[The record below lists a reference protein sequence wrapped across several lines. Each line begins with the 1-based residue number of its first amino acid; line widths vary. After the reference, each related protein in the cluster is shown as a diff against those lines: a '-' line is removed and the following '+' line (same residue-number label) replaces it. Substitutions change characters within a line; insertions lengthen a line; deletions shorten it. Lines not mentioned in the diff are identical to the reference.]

1 MKNQIQQLLD
11 AGQSVWLDNLRRS
24 MFASGELKRMIDQ
37 GLRGMTSNPTI
48 FEKAIGAGSDYDE
61 QLGQLIGS
69 EKSADA
75 LFWDLAVQDIQSA
88 CDAFASV
95 YESSG
100 GNDGFVSLEVSP
112 LLANDTA
119 GTIAM
124 VEELWGRVN
133 RPNVMI
139 KIPGTKAGLP
149 AIEEAIYRGYNINV
163 TLIFSVEMY
172 ERAAQAYVKGLQR
185 RVAEGKPIDRI
196 RSVNSVFVSRIDT
209 AIDKL
214 LQDRISKG
222 EKLEPLLGKA
232 GIANLKLTYQK
243 FKEIFYPPAHRQA
256 QDDKAQPFALRQA
269 QDDGFEAVRAK
280 GGTVQRPLW
289 ASTSTK
295 NPHYPDL
302 MYVET
307 VVGPDTVNTMPPA
320 TLEALLDHGT
330 IVPDTV
336 ESDLAAANDLMR
348 ALQDAKISLF
358 DVTSEL
364 QVEGVGLFSDSFA
377 ALLGA
382 IVYKQKLLESGGT
395 ERVQLSLGQ
404 SQPAYDEALESLA
417 SADFLKR
424 LWAHDATLWSTQPD
438 DVAII
443 KKSLGWLDIQQR
455 MLEEVPGL
463 RSFAKDAKEHF
474 DFAVVCG
481 MGGSSLAPDILADTF
496 GRCDG
501 FPQLYVLDS
510 TCPQQ
515 IKELEEKINVAETL
529 FIISSKSGT
538 TTEPNAFYAYFHE
551 KVSKQVGSSQA
562 GRNFVAITDPG
573 TSLDK
578 EARETSFRDDFKNDP
593 NIGGRYSALSFVGIT
608 PSAIAGYDINLLLDR
623 ALGAMHANDR
633 TVESRSAPGVRFGAA
648 IGSLARNGRDK
659 LTIVTHPD
667 VKAFGAWAEQ
677 LIAESTGKL
686 GRGIVPIEG
695 EPLGEPANYSD
706 DRVFAYVGANLSEPQ
721 PGVDDKLRALEAAGH
736 PVIRLEMNDAYDL
749 GEQFYLWEIAVS
761 AAGVILGID
770 AFDQPNVQESKDNT
784 VALLAEYARNGKFD
798 EPKADVEGPDFS
810 VTYLS
815 VLRQA
820 QDDKERAQ
828 GDDGQS
834 VTQALGALFGQLQLH
849 DYNAITAYI
858 ARNATHTKLLQEL
871 RLKIR
876 DAHRVATTVGFGPRF
891 LHSTGQ
897 LHKGG
902 PDSCVVLQITADDP
916 DDPMIPGMKVGFR
929 TLLAAQALGD
939 WMSLDKRRR
948 RGVRVHL
955 KGAVEPALRALV
967 AAADDALAARV

>member
-11 AGQSVWLDNLRRS
+11 DGQSVWLDNLRRS
-24 MFASGELKRMIDQ
+24 MFASGELKRLIDS

-48 FEKAIGAGSDYDE
+48 FEKAIGAGNDYDE
-61 QLGQLIGS
+61 QLTTLVGS

-75 LFWDLAVQDIQSA
+75 LFWDLAIQDIQSA
-88 CDAFASV
+88 CDAFAPV
-95 YESSG
+95 FESSG

-112 LLANDTA
+112 LLANDAT

-124 VEELWGRVN
+124 VEELWRRVA

-149 AIEEAIYRGYNINV
+149 AIEESIYRGYNINV

-172 ERAAQAYVKGLQR
+172 ERAARAYVNGLER
-185 RVAEGKPIDRI
+185 RIAEGKPIDRI

-214 LQDRISKG
+214 LQDRIAKG
-222 EKLEPLLGKA
+222 EKLEPLLGKT

-243 FKEIFYPPAHRQA
+243 FKEIFYG
-256 QDDKAQPFALRQA
+256 DDFAP
-269 QDDGFEAVRAK
+269 VRAK
-280 GGTVQRPLW
+280 GGAVQRPLW

-307 VVGPDTVNTMPPA
+307 VVGPDTVNTMPTA
-320 TLEALLDHGT
+320 TLDALLDHGE
-330 IVPDTV
+330 VVADTV
-336 ESDLAAANDLMR
+336 ESDLRAANEQMR

-358 DVTSEL
+358 EVTHDL

-382 IVYKQKLLESGGT
+382 IVYKQKLLESGGA
-395 ERVQLSLGQ
+395 ERVQLALGDAK
-404 SQPAYDEALESLA
+404 PLYDGALEELV

-424 LWAHDATLWSTQPD
+424 IWAHDATLWSTQPD
-438 DVAII
+438 DIAVI
-443 KKSLGWLDIQQR
+443 KKSLGWLDIQQH
-455 MLEEVPGL
+455 MLEDVPGL
-463 RSFAKDAKEHF
+463 RSFANEAKEHF
-474 DFAVVCG
+474 DFSVVCG
-481 MGGSSLAPDILADTF
+481 MGGSSLAPDIIADTF
-496 GRCDG
+496 GRTPG
-501 FPQLYVLDS
+501 YPQSFVLDS

-515 IKELEEKINVAETL
+515 IKELEAKIAIADSL

-551 KVSKQVGSSQA
+551 KVTKQVGAAAA
-562 GRNFVAITDPG
+562 GRNFAAITDPG

-578 EARETSFRDDFKNDP
+578 EAKEASFREDFRNDP
-593 NIGGRYSALSFVGIT
+593 NIGGRYSALSFVGIA

-623 ALGAMHANDR
+623 ALGAMHANASIVDPR
-633 TVESRSAPGVRFGAA
+633 TAPGVRFGAA
-648 IGSLARNGRDK
+648 IGGLAINGRDK
-659 LTIVTHPD
+659 LTIVTHPQ

-686 GRGIVPIEG
+686 GKGIVPIEG
-695 EPLGEPANYSD
+695 EPLGSPQDYSD
-706 DRVFAYVGANLSEPQ
+706 DRLFVYVGANLPDPE
-721 PGVDDKLRALEAAGH
+721 PGVAEKLRLLETHH
-736 PVIRLEMNDAYDL
+736 PVIRLAMNDAYDI
-749 GEQFYLWEIAVS
+749 GEQFYLWEIAVA
-761 AAGVILGID
+761 AAGVILGIN

-784 VALLAEYARNGKFD
+784 VALLAQYASNGRFD
-798 EPKADVEGPDFS
+798 EPKPNVEGDDFD

-815 VLRQA
+815 GSREISAKHVDEAFAGLFA
-820 QDDKERAQ
+820 QLKP
-828 GDDGQS
+828 S
-834 VTQALGALFGQLQLH
+834 
-849 DYNAITAYI
+849 DYVAITAYI
-858 ARNATHTKLLQEL
+858 ARNPTHEALLQEL

-876 DAHRVATTVGFGPRF
+876 DAFRVATTVGFGPRF

-902 PDSCVVLQITADDP
+902 PNTCVALQITADDP
-916 DDPMIPGMKVGFR
+916 DDMMIPGMKVGFR

-939 WMSLDKRRR
+939 WMSLDKRDR
-948 RGVRVHL
+948 RGLRIHFKKDVTPRLVQL
-955 KGAVEPALRALV
+955 PAIVERALTLRTV
-967 AAADDALAARV
+967 S

>member
-1 MKNQIQQLLD
+1 MKNQLQQLLD
-11 AGQSVWLDNLRRS
+11 DGQSVWLDNLRRN
-24 MFASGELKRMIDQ
+24 MFESGELKRLIDR

-61 QLGQLIGS
+61 QLATLVGS

-75 LFWDLAVQDIQSA
+75 LFWDLAIQDIQSA

-124 VEELWGRVN
+124 VQELWGRVK

-149 AIEEAIYRGYNINV
+149 AIEESIYRGYNINV
-163 TLIFSVEMY
+163 TLVFSVEMY

-185 RVAEGKPIDRI
+185 RIAEGKPIDAI

-214 LQDRISKG
+214 LQDRIGKG
-222 EKLEPLLGKA
+222 EKLEPLLGKT
-232 GIANLKLTYQK
+232 GVANLKLTYQK
-243 FKEIFYPPAHRQA
+243 FKEIFYGDA
-256 QDDKAQPFALRQA
+256 FAP
-269 QDDGFEAVRAK
+269 VKAK
-280 GGTVQRPLW
+280 GGAVQRPLW

-295 NPHYPDL
+295 NPQYPDL

-330 IVPDTV
+330 IVADTV
-336 ESDLAAANDLMR
+336 ESDLGEANDVMR

-358 DVTSEL
+358 DVTHDL
-364 QVEGVGLFSDSFA
+364 QVEGVALFSDSFA

-382 IVYKQKLLESGGT
+382 IVYKQKLLESGGA
-395 ERVQLSLGQ
+395 ERVQLSMGAL
-404 SQPAYDEALESLA
+404 QPVYDAALEKLV

-424 LWAHDATLWSTQPD
+424 IWAHDATLWSTQPD
-438 DVAII
+438 DIAII

-463 RSFAKDAKEHF
+463 RSFAKEAKEHF

-501 FPQLYVLDS
+501 YPQLYVLDS

-515 IKELEEKINVAETL
+515 IKELEEKINVGETL

-562 GRNFVAITDPG
+562 GRNFAAITDPG

-578 EARETSFRDDFKNDP
+578 EAKEASFREDFKNDP
-593 NIGGRYSALSFVGIT
+593 NIGGRYSALSFVGIA

-633 TVESRSAPGVRFGAA
+633 TVDPRSAPGVRFGAT
-648 IGSLARNGRDK
+648 IGGLAQNGRDK
-659 LTIVTHPD
+659 LTIITHPQ

-695 EPLGEPANYSD
+695 EPLGEPTDYSD
-706 DRVFAYVGANLSEPQ
+706 DRVFVYVGANLPGPD

-736 PVIRLEMNDAYDL
+736 PAIRLEMNDPYDL
-749 GEQFYLWEIAVS
+749 GEQFYLWEIAVA

-798 EPKADVEGPDFS
+798 EPPANVEGPDFS

-815 VLRQA
+815 GSDVLRQA
-820 QDDKERAQ
+820 QDDNAQ
-828 GDDGQS
+828 NA
-834 VTQALGALFGQLQLH
+834 TQALAELFAQLRPH

-858 ARNATHTKLLQEL
+858 ARNPTHVELLQEL

-876 DAHRVATTVGFGPRF
+876 DARRVATTVGFGPRF

-916 DDPMIPGMKVGFR
+916 DDPMIPGMQVGFR

-955 KGAVEPALRALV
+955 KGALEPALRALV
-967 AAADDALAARV
+967 AAVADALAARV